1 MARTIPSSLTAVLGN
16 SEIEPYYAV
25 DLDFPS
31 GNLRLWTGF
40 GNRTI
45 NSNTFTGSGD
55 VMRIDGLEE
64 AADLSSRGTTL
75 TFSGVP
81 SNLVTYALTEE
92 YQGHLCQIFWG
103 IKSVS
108 DVVEV
113 FSGYMDKMTIQDD
126 GDAATIQLT
135 VESRLITLERANVR
149 RYTQVSHDAV
159 IATEG
164 YSNTTDTFFKWV
176 TRLQDKQIP
185 WGRSNVDEA

>member
-40 GNRTI
+40 GNRAI

-103 IKSVS
+103 IKSVT

-113 FSGYMDKMTIQDD
+113 FSGYMDKMTISDD
-126 GDAATIQLT
+126 GESATIQLT

-149 RYTQVSHDAV
+149 RYTQASHDAV
-159 IATEG
+159 ISTEG
-164 YSNTTDTFFKWV
+164 YGQTTDTFFKWV

>member
-1 MARTIPSSLTAVLGN
+1 MTRTISSSLTAVLGDA
-16 SEIEPYYAV
+16 EIEPYYAV

-45 NSNTFTGSGD
+45 SSNTYVGSGD
-55 VMRIDGLEE
+55 IMRIDGLEE

-92 YQGHLCQIFWG
+92 YQGHLCSIYWG

-126 GDAATIQLT
+126 GETSTISLS
-135 VESRLITLERANVR
+135 VESRLITLERPNTR
-149 RYTQVSHDAV
+149 RYTQASHDAV

-176 TRLQDKQIP
+176 TQLQDKQIP

>member
-1 MARTIPSSLTAVLGN
+1 MARTIPSSLTSVLGN
-16 SEIEPYYAV
+16 SEIEPYYAA

-75 TFSGVP
+75 TFSGIP
-81 SNLVTYALTEE
+81 FNLVNYALTEE

-135 VESRLITLERANVR
+135 VESRLITLERPNVR
-149 RYTQVSHDAV
+149 RYTQASHDAV

-185 WGRSNVDEA
+185 WGRANVDEA

>member
-81 SNLVTYALTEE
+81 SNLVNYALTEE

-103 IKSVS
+103 VKSVS

-135 VESRLITLERANVR
+135 VESRLITLERPNVR
-149 RYTQVSHDAV
+149 RYTQASHDAV

-185 WGRSNVDEA
+185 WGRANVDEA

>member
-25 DLDFPS
+25 DFDFPS

-45 NSNTFTGSGD
+45 GSNTYTGSGD
-55 VMRIDGLEE
+55 IMRIDGLEE

-103 IKSVS
+103 IKSVT

-113 FSGYMDKMTIQDD
+113 FSGYMDKMTISDD
-126 GDAATIQLT
+126 GESATIQLT

-149 RYTQVSHDAV
+149 RYTQASHDAV

-164 YSNTTDTFFKWV
+164 YGQTTDTFFKWV
-176 TRLQDKQIP
+176 TRLQDKQIA

>member
-1 MARTIPSSLTAVLGN
+1 MARTIPSSLTSLLGN

-55 VMRIDGLEE
+55 IMRIDGLEE

-81 SNLVTYALTEE
+81 SNLVSYALTEE

-126 GDAATIQLT
+126 GESATIQLT
-135 VESRLITLERANVR
+135 VESRLITLERPNVR
-149 RYTQVSHDAV
+149 RYTQASHDAV

-185 WGRSNVDEA
+185 WGRANVDEA

>member
-1 MARTIPSSLTAVLGN
+1 MSRTISSSLTAVLGDA
-16 SEIEPYYAV
+16 EIEPYYAV

-45 NSNTFTGSGD
+45 SSNTYLGSGD
-55 VMRIDGLEE
+55 LMRIDGLEE
-64 AADLSSRGTTL
+64 ASDLSSRGTTL

-92 YQGHLCQIFWG
+92 YQGHLCYIYWG

-113 FSGYMDKMTIQDD
+113 FSGYMDKITIQDD
-126 GDAATIQLT
+126 GETSTISLS
-135 VESRLITLERANVR
+135 VESRLITLERPNAR
-149 RYTQVSHDAV
+149 RYTQASHDAV

-164 YSNTTDTFFKWV
+164 YDETTDTFFKWV
-176 TRLQDKQIP
+176 TQLQDQQIP

>member
-1 MARTIPSSLTAVLGN
+1 MSRTISSSLTAVLGDA
-16 SEIEPYYAV
+16 EIEPYYAV

-45 NSNTFTGSGD
+45 SSNTYLGSGD
-55 VMRIDGLEE
+55 LMRIDGLEE
-64 AADLSSRGTTL
+64 ASDLSSRGTTL

-92 YQGHLCQIFWG
+92 YQGHLCYIYWG

-113 FSGYMDKMTIQDD
+113 FSGYMDKITIQDD
-126 GDAATIQLT
+126 GETSTISLS
-135 VESRLITLERANVR
+135 VESRLITLERPNAR
-149 RYTQVSHDAV
+149 RYTQASHDAV

-176 TRLQDKQIP
+176 TQLQDKQIP

>member
-1 MARTIPSSLTAVLGN
+1 MARTIPSSLTSVLGN

-25 DLDFPS
+25 DLGFPS

-45 NSNTFTGSGD
+45 NSETFTGSGD
-55 VMRIDGLEE
+55 IMRIDGLEE

-92 YQGHLCQIFWG
+92 YQGYLAQVFWG
-103 IKSVS
+103 IKSVT

-149 RYTQVSHDAV
+149 RYTQASHDSV

-176 TRLQDKQIP
+176 TRLQDKQIA

>member
-149 RYTQVSHDAV
+149 RYTQASHDAV